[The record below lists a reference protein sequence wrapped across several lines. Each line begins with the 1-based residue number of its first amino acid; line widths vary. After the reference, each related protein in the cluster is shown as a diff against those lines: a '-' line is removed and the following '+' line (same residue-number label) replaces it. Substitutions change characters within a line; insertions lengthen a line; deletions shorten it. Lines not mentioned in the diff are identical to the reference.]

1 MKNIIYFFLLLISL
15 NASGQ
20 QETNTQKADT
30 SASTNNTESVPMAD
44 KFREDGKIYV
54 VVAVVLIIFLGMLF
68 YIFTLEKKISRI
80 EKEINSKK

>member
-1 MKNIIYFFLLLISL
+1 MKKILYFFLLLLSINVSAG
-15 NASGQ
+15 NNS
-20 QETNTQKADT
+20 QKADSTQT
-30 SASTNNTESVPMAD
+30 SAPKIEEVEMAD

-54 VVAVVLIIFLGMLF
+54 VVTVVLIILLGMLF

>member
-1 MKNIIYFFLLLISL
+1 MRKILYFFLLLFSL
-15 NASGQ
+15 SAHAQTADSTRSSGPGV
-20 QETNTQKADT
+20 NTRKVT
-30 SASTNNTESVPMAD
+30 MAD

-80 EKEINSKK
+80 EKEIDLKK

>member
-1 MKNIIYFFLLLISL
+1 MLSINVY
-15 NASGQ
+15 GQ
-20 QETNTQKADT
+20 KEEMSPKTDT
-30 SASTNNTESVPMAD
+30 PPSANKTERVAMAD

-54 VVAVVLIIFLGMLF
+54 VITVVLIIFLGMLF